1 MVNDILDA
9 VTTQL
14 GLTFGDGYKYY
25 MENVEQN
32 FTPPCFTVDL
42 IQPTIRS
49 RSPVLYDRAV
59 QIVVHYFNDDRTDI
73 KRTAYS
79 ISEDIIACLE
89 YLPFKHTLLRG
100 ENRSWQ
106 LVDDVLQVF
115 VTYNFM
121 TMKNIAPEDNMTEL
135 ASSEVTPIS

>member
-1 MVNDILDA
+1 MVNEILDA
-9 VTTQL
+9 TTTQL
-14 GLTFGDGYKYY
+14 GRRFGDGYKYY

-32 FTPPCFTVDL
+32 FTTPCFTVDM

-49 RSPVLYDRAV
+49 RSPKLYDRAV

-79 ISEDIIACLE
+79 MSEDIIACLE
-89 YLPFKHTLLRG
+89 YLPFKNTLLRG
-100 ENRSWQ
+100 ENMSWQ

-115 VTYNFM
+115 ITYRFM
-121 TMKNIAPEDNMTEL
+121 TMKNVSTEDSMDGLENAQIATIN
-135 ASSEVTPIS
+135 